1 MNKEVNC
8 QKMENEIKK
17 SKEMHEFIHKVDALC
32 QEYGCEIWP
41 TDKRN
46 VRNEDGS
53 YPTFTIHCN
62 DGEKVRLSYID
73 GDGCGK

>member
-46 VRNEDGS
+46 VRNEYGS
-53 YPTFTIHCN
+53 YQTN
-62 DGEKVRLSYID
+62 
-73 GDGCGK
+73 